1 MALPPLQPDFLGA
14 ADRLIGGQPQPL
26 DGFVANQGPTVSGL
40 GPRTARL
47 QNGIA
52 GQNTRKLIHWLVPEG
67 PVVQMY
73 CNPQS
78 LTINDQKNITPQ
90 RTKGGFVIQYW
101 GEDLTTLN
109 IQGTT
114 GTSGI
119 EGINVLRDIYRAEQI
134 AFDPFALYQAARNK
148 EETFAG
154 DVFGIG
160 SAITGGATGGFAGAA
175 GGVANSFLD
184 GFLGASEEA
193 APQARKQGPTLAS
206 LATQIEMY
214 WSGEVYRGFFTSF
227 QVTETANAPG
237 WFDYS
242 MQFTATQVRGFR
254 RNFLGW
260 HRSAT
265 DGPSNSN
272 PEFGRPYTFNNLIEG
287 IPGPPRRTTQPQ
299 TLANTFESL
308 GNEIAS
314 LF

>member
-14 ADRLIGGQPQPL
+14 ADRLLGGQPQPL
-26 DGFVANQGPTVSGL
+26 DGFVANQGPTVSGF

-47 QNGIA
+47 QSGIIA
-52 GQNTRKLIHWLVPEG
+52 TNTRKLIHWLVPEG

-78 LTINDQKNITPQ
+78 LTITDQKNINTQ
-90 RTKGGFVIQYW
+90 RTKGGFVVQYW

-134 AFDPFALYQAARNK
+134 AFDPFALYQAAQNK
-148 EETFAG
+148 EQT
-154 DVFGIG
+154 
-160 SAITGGATGGFAGAA
+160 FAGAA

-184 GFLGASEEA
+184 GFLGAAEEA
-193 APQARKQGPTLAS
+193 APQARRQGPTLAS

-214 WSGEVYRGFFTSF
+214 WSGEVYRGFFTNF

-237 WFDYS
+237 WFDYQI
-242 MQFTATQVRGFR
+242 QFTATQVRGFR

-265 DGPSNSN
+265 SGPSNSN
-272 PEFGRPYTFNNLIEG
+272 PEYGTPYTFNNLIDG
-287 IPGPPRRTTQPQ
+287 VPGPPRRTTQPQ